1 MIKDPPA
8 GGSAEFERLPEE
20 DQAELFER
28 LEHRLESL
36 GLLTDSS
43 RRLRGPAEEAMMRTL
58 SSRDR
63 PLLDITGFEHAHR
76 GLARGLEAITKNG
89 KQPPALSPRLG
100 PLRVLMNPLVQF
112 VTGWIVEGQTRR
124 VVQDVRQLYEL
135 REANASWN
143 SPEHIQ
149 LRRSRRQMQTISED
163 VGRRQFGLPVFLLS
177 GAFVSGLIGAVRAVV
192 VPALGSRLLVI
203 VLTVAIIALFSLV
216 AATVLQAASIA
227 RMRLLLALAAP
238 LTTLYQAI
246 GSTGEPPRDHCFL
259 VAVIA
264 LVLFAV
270 AAIAVPGGIF
280 LLLQI

>member
-1 MIKDPPA
+1 MLKDPPV

-76 GLARGLEAITKNG
+76 GLARALEAIAMNG
-89 KQPPALSPRLG
+89 KQPRAVAPFG
-100 PLRVLMNPLVQF
+100 PLRVLMSPLVQF

-149 LRRSRRQMQTISED
+149 LRRSRRQMQMISED

-177 GAFVSGLIGAVRAVV
+177 GAFVSGLIGTVRAVV

-203 VLTVAIIALFSLV
+203 LLTVAIIALFSLV

-227 RMRLLLALAAP
+227 RMRLLLALVSP

-246 GSTGEPPRDHCFL
+246 GSTGAPPRDHCFL

-270 AAIAVPGGIF
+270 AAVAVPGGIY